1 VAGFTLDPSVGEFLQ
16 SHPDIRCPPRGK
28 IYSCNEGNS
37 PFWSE
42 GVCSYL
48 RHVKTLD
55 PEGGR
60 PYSTRYVGSLVAD
73 IHRTLLYGGIFLYPA
88 DIKSPKTAHGK
99 LRLLY
104 ECAPI
109 AFIMEHAGGAAS
121 TGREPI
127 LDVQPT
133 GLHMRVPFFAG
144 SKNNVEELEGFVAAY
159 DPVEA
164 VGV

>member
-1 VAGFTLDPSVGEFLQ
+1 
-16 SHPDIRCPPRGK
+16 
-28 IYSCNEGNS
+28 
-37 PFWSE
+37 
-42 GVCSYL
+42 
-48 RHVKTLD
+48 
-55 PEGGR
+55 
-60 PYSTRYVGSLVAD
+60 
-73 IHRTLLYGGIFLYPA
+73 
-88 DIKSPKTAHGK
+88 
-99 LRLLY
+99 
-104 ECAPI
+104 
-109 AFIMEHAGGAAS
+109 MEHAGGAAS